1 MATTAAEAS
10 AGRVTPKL
18 IFGRFRFWLFMV
30 GLVVILTGLLFGYD
44 QGVISGAL
52 QFIAKDFHLSTT
64 LQEVVTSWVTL
75 GALVGA
81 LLAGGLADRLGR
93 QKAMVIGGV
102 LFAMG
107 ALGESLA
114 PGTWVLV
121 VSRFVVGFGVGIASV
136 AGPLYAAEMA
146 PSSTR
151 GRYVSSYQLAVTIGI
166 LLADISD
173 AVLSSGGRWR
183 LMLGLSVVPGVLL
196 VLVSLVMPDTPRWY
210 MRVGRRA
217 DAKACLAKTLGG
229 DVPGRLGNIQRE
241 LSDSK
246 DVGWKDVLAPG
257 LRRALWVGIGLAVF
271 QQVTGINTVI
281 YYSDKIF
288 GLAGFPLAGAFRIL
302 DHHPT
307 TGGGPSVTGIV
318 TLIAMVVY
326 IASFAFSLGPV
337 VWTLIS
343 EIFPNRIRGKAMAV
357 ATAFNWLA
365 AFIVSAS
372 FLSIMNAIGAG
383 ATFLMFA
390 VLCVIAFFWVRVK
403 VPETKGKSLEQI
415 QEAWAEH
422 DKAHQAPKKP
432 AYASD

>member
-1 MATTAAEAS
+1 M
-10 AGRVTPKL
+10 TPKL

-52 QFIAKDFHLSTT
+52 QF
-64 LQEVVTSWVTL
+64 
-75 GALVGA
+75 
-81 LLAGGLADRLGR
+81 
-93 QKAMVIGGV
+93 
-102 LFAMG
+102 
-107 ALGESLA
+107 
-114 PGTWVLV
+114 GTWVLV

-136 AGPLYAAEMA
+136 AGSLYAAEMA
-146 PSSTR
+146 PSS
-151 GRYVSSYQLAVTIGI
+151 
-166 LLADISD
+166 
-173 AVLSSGGRWR
+173 
-183 LMLGLSVVPGVLL
+183 
-196 VLVSLVMPDTPRWY
+196 
-210 MRVGRRA
+210 
-217 DAKACLAKTLGG
+217 
-229 DVPGRLGNIQRE
+229 
-241 LSDSK
+241 
-246 DVGWKDVLAPG
+246 
-257 LRRALWVGIGLAVF
+257 
-271 QQVTGINTVI
+271 
-281 YYSDKIF
+281 KIF

-307 TGGGPSVTGIV
+307 TGGGGPSVTGIV

-415 QEAWAEH
+415 QEAWAER
-422 DKAHQAPKKP
+422 DKAHQAPKNP